1 MRDHE
6 STHNSPISTSD
17 SQQSLFSSEGVSTKP
32 APEKDDTF
40 NYQCALLEYGMV
52 ILHFFDA
59 IREGE
64 GKCIFRCWKFQ
75 LPYLRNDA
83 GSTRYALEA
92 LRMMFQVYGWLSLN
106 IHINFYGTELP
117 C

>member
-52 ILHFFDA
+52 ILHFLTLSEKAKENAFS
-59 IREGE
+59 
-64 GKCIFRCWKFQ
+64 
-75 LPYLRNDA
+75 DA
-83 GSTRYALEA
+83 GNFNYLISE
-92 LRMMFQVYGWLSLN
+92 MMQGVPDML
-106 IHINFYGTELP
+106 
-117 C
+117 